1 MASQQL
7 VEKTIGRL
15 WTIRQYSVNRT
26 NATEMLIIQLIRLE
40 SSDKLLNLSY
50 LKLSSR
56 KNVNGI
62 RAEMQNKVGASGLA
76 ALNQAWTDFHF

>member
-1 MASQQL
+1 MALERL

-26 NATEMLIIQLIRLE
+26 NAPEMLIIQLIRFE

-50 LKLSSR
+50 LKLSYRNR
-56 KNVNGI
+56 KNVKGI
-62 RAEMQNKVGASGLA
+62 RTEM
-76 ALNQAWTDFHF
+76 